1 MSMIG
6 GAPLALSRMA
16 DDEVIG
22 HPASATRLLL
32 DGSMT
37 GGAMAVLHS
46 QLGEGVAGPGPH
58 EHKRFSELLYVCSGA
73 LQVLAGEQLTVLE
86 QGDSVVVPPRL
97 VHAFAAAPGQQ
108 ADVLIVG
115 APGLDRFDY
124 FRELSGA
131 TVFPP
136 PVEFQERFDNWF
148 LQSEVWAQRSVWDRD
163 TDKAGG
169 S

>member
-1 MSMIG
+1 MSMVG
-6 GAPLALSRMA
+6 GVPLALSRMA
-16 DDEVIG
+16 DDELIG
-22 HPASATRLLL
+22 HPASTTRLLL

-37 GGAMAVLHS
+37 GGAMNVLHS
-46 QLGEGVAGPGPH
+46 QMSPGVAGPGPH

-73 LQVLAGEQLTVLE
+73 LQVLAGDTITILE

-97 VHAFAAAPGQQ
+97 VHAFAAAPDEA

-124 FRELSGA
+124 FRELSTLTA
-131 TVFPP
+131 FPP

-148 LQSEVWAQRSVWDRD
+148 LQSEVWAQRSVWDRPD
-163 TDKAGG
+163 GAG
-169 S
+169 